1 MRYTFLLLSDETREV
16 LETIL
21 RFLLDVSVRLGNS
34 QVSKKKVSIRY
45 VILVLFVSCKDNLSK
60 FGTYFSAIS
69 FSIFLWYTSC
79 ITKNSLVE
87 MEKREI

>member
-34 QVSKKKVSIRY
+34 QVSKKKF
-45 VILVLFVSCKDNLSK
+45 LLDMLS
-60 FGTYFSAIS
+60 
-69 FSIFLWYTSC
+69 
-79 ITKNSLVE
+79 
-87 MEKREI
+87 

>member
-34 QVSKKKVSIRY
+34 QVS
-45 VILVLFVSCKDNLSK
+45 NLSK

-69 FSIFLWYTSC
+69 FSIFLWYTSS
-79 ITKNSLVE
+79 IIKNSLVE